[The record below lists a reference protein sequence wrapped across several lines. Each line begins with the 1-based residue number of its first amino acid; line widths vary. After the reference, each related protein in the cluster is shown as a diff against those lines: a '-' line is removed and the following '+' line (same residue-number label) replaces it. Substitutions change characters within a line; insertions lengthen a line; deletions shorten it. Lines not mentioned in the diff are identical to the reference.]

1 MLALPPIVLVLVVVL
16 RPRRRRR
23 PRPRSFFGCYASNTR
38 RLHSPFIPLPS
49 WHTDSISNRGRRRPR
64 GRGEGE
70 DEDEHDCEKDRNLPR
85 RGCSPSISARGSAP
99 TV

>member
-64 GRGEGE
+64 GRGGGRGRGRARLRERPEPAPKGLQSLHLGE
-70 DEDEHDCEKDRNLPR
+70 
-85 RGCSPSISARGSAP
+85 GSAL